1 MNRNDQPADTR
12 IMGVV
17 HSALRRDL
25 ARARTVLAMDRLT
38 DARRVA
44 LAAHLQWM
52 MDFLHHHHSGE
63 DDGLYPLLL
72 AESPG
77 TAGILQ
83 DMDREHAAVHPDMDR
98 LRAAAERLAADPSAQ
113 SETLAAVVALEA
125 SLLPHL
131 EREEL
136 ELMPLVTAALTTRQ
150 WEDWDQEFNVRP
162 KQKKQ
167 LAEEGHWLLD
177 GADEEGYAVVSAL
190 VPPVPRFIILKLL
203 GGPYRRKREALWAGT
218 PAQDIPSL
226 TLAGAGRS

>member
-1 MNRNDQPADTR
+1 MNKHDRPADTR

-25 ARARTVLAMDRLT
+25 ARARAVLSMDRLP

-52 MDFLHHHHSGE
+52 MDFLHHHHRGE

-72 AESPG
+72 AESPA
-77 TAGILQ
+77 TAGILHE
-83 DMDREHAAVHPDMDR
+83 MDREHLAVHPDMER
-98 LRAAAERLAADPSAQ
+98 VRAAAARLAEDPSVQ
-113 SETLAAVVALEA
+113 SETLAAVSSLEA

-136 ELMPLVTAALTTRQ
+136 ELMPLVSAALTERQ
-150 WEDWDQEFNVRP
+150 WDDWDQEFNVRP
-162 KQKKQ
+162 KPKKQ

-177 GADEEGYAVVSAL
+177 GADEEGHAVVSAV
-190 VPPVPRFIILKLL
+190 VPAIPRFIILNFL
-203 GGPYRRKREALWAGT
+203 GGPYRRKRAALWAGT

-226 TLAGAGRS
+226 TLAGAGGS